1 MGLFTKKDR
10 KLGVAEEAA
19 RYDLPLHN
27 CAGSGF
33 LTLLVALM
41 SFLAMMALTGSFVL
55 NGISDRWSAGLENQ
69 ATIEISARKSDGG
82 LRSSGDIQALEQRIA
97 GLLSSHPNIREH
109 SILSRDEV
117 VELVSPWLGADASME
132 DMPLPGLISAKLKIS
147 TDTQVAALEKS
158 LRSIDGDVRLDTH
171 ESWLGDILR
180 LAGSLRLAAV
190 FVTLMIGFTTV
201 IAVAGAVRSR
211 MAEFRKDIELLHLMG
226 ASDNYISRQFQRHN
240 VILALRG
247 SVMGL
252 SAGAVTLLALSVL
265 SQSAQSG
272 LVPTISLSAV
282 EMLGLASLAGAACLI
297 AFAAARFTVLRT
309 LSAMP

>member
-1 MGLFTKKDR
+1 
-10 KLGVAEEAA
+10 
-19 RYDLPLHN
+19 
-27 CAGSGF
+27 
-33 LTLLVALM
+33 
-41 SFLAMMALTGSFVL
+41 
-55 NGISDRWSAGLENQ
+55 
-69 ATIEISARKSDGG
+69 
-82 LRSSGDIQALEQRIA
+82 
-97 GLLSSHPNIREH
+97 
-109 SILSRDEV
+109 
-117 VELVSPWLGADASME
+117 LVSPWLGTDASMDE
-132 DMPLPGLISAKLKIS
+132 MPLPGLISAKLKVS
-147 TDTQVAALEKS
+147 SETQVAALEKA
-158 LRSIDGDVRLDTH
+158 LRSIDDSVRLDTH